1 MKKNYYVYVFILLV
15 VSIIIMLSIIHF
27 LLSCKNTE
35 NFDNPK
41 ITDNNIKIYV
51 ITLRQQQRM
60 ENIKEQQ
67 KKIKRNIEIVDAVN
81 GDTLNTDE
89 LIKGGLL
96 SESYKNPTKTNKRE
110 IGCYMSHMNLY
121 NLIKTN
127 NIRGYTLILED
138 DCNFISTDF
147 MDVLKDSINKLR
159 NYDYDFFYL
168 GNLENNRGELIV
180 DNIYKANDNEE
191 LYGTHCYLVN
201 NKNIDKIINSTKFIA
216 SPIDNTI
223 HDLSKKKILNVL
235 VMYPVIAT
243 QSGSS
248 YSTIR
253 D

>member
-1 MKKNYYVYVFILLV
+1 
-15 VSIIIMLSIIHF
+15 MLSIIHF